1 MLTNAPVIVARDDR
15 TASTRNPTML
25 GIALRRGHR
34 TRAEDSGAFA
44 VVVDL
49 RVGTG

>member
-1 MLTNAPVIVARDDR
+1 
-15 TASTRNPTML
+15 ML
-25 GIALRRGHR
+25 GIALRMGRR
-34 TRAEDSGAFA
+34 TLAEDGGAFT